1 MSDRRLAAANELS
14 NIPGMVRNVVQVVV
28 GRNWLNS
35 RESTKQG
42 TIELCASCCFK
53 LSTNTATVA
62 LAQVEWMAFANVVDG
77 RGDLGEFL

>member
-1 MSDRRLAAANELS
+1 MWYF
-14 NIPGMVRNVVQVVV
+14 VVV

-42 TIELCASCCFK
+42 TIELCASCCFIK
-53 LSTNTATVA
+53 LSTDTSTVA
-62 LAQVEWMAFANVVDG
+62 LAQLEWMPFANVVDG